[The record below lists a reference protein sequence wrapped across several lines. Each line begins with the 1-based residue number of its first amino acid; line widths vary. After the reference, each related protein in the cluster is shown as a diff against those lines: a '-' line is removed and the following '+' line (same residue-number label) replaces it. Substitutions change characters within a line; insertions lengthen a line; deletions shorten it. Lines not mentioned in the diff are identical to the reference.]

1 MELPIDVQ
9 LLAIELHGLDV
20 ELDILRQKHIL
31 LVRDILRLER
41 SREHIYGLIQEVR
54 NAQAH

>member
-9 LLAIELHGLDV
+9 LLAIELDGLDV

-31 LVRDILRLER
+31 LVRDILRLEKQ
-41 SREHIYGLIQEVR
+41 REHIFGLRE
-54 NAQAH
+54 NTSSD